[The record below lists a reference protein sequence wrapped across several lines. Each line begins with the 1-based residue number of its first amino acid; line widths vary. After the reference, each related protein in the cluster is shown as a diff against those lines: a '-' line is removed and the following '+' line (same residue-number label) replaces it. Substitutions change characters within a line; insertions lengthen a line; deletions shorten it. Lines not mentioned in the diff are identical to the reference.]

1 MKTRTFSFEL
11 PEHLIAQTPADK
23 RSMSKLMVLDRTNGT
38 ITHTQIDRIIDF
50 IPHNS
55 FMVVNDSK
63 VRKARMYAT
72 LDSGIP
78 LEILFLD
85 DNGNSIWTI
94 MSNKTKRLK
103 KGRIISF
110 PGNVRGE
117 VIESKM
123 GEDRKIKISPEIDE
137 TFFNSYGHVPLPPY
151 IQRED
156 RLDDIK
162 RYQTVYADKI
172 GSVAAPTAGLHF
184 TKNLLKKIEAA
195 GTDISSVTLHVG
207 AGTFIPIRTE
217 LVHDHKMHYEYYE
230 ISPADASTINNN
242 KKSGRKLLAVGTTSV
257 RTLESA
263 ASSSG
268 EVKAGKNRTN
278 LFITPGYNFKIV
290 DHLLTNFHTP
300 ESTLLILVASF
311 AGYDFIMRAYKEA
324 IEHEY
329 RFFSYGDAMLI
340 I

>member
-23 RSMSKLMVLDRTNGT
+23 RSMSKLMVLDRKKGT
-38 ITHTQIDRIIDF
+38 ITHSRIDRIVDF
-50 IPHNS
+50 IPENT

-72 LDSGIP
+72 LDSGIS
-78 LEILFLD
+78 LEVLFLD
-85 DNGNSIWTI
+85 EEGDSVWTI
-94 MSNKTKRLK
+94 MSNKTRRLK
-103 KGRIISF
+103 LGRIISF
-110 PGNVRGE
+110 PGEVKGE
-117 VIESKM
+117 VIESTPGK
-123 GEDRKIKISPEIDE
+123 DRKIRLSPKIDE
-137 TFFNSYGHVPLPPY
+137 TFFNSFGHVPLPPY

-156 RLDDIK
+156 QLDDMK

-184 TKNLLKKIEAA
+184 TKDLLNKIQTS

-207 AGTFIPIRTE
+207 AGTFLPIRTE
-217 LVHDHKMHYEYYE
+217 LIHDHTMHFETYE
-230 ISPADASTINNN
+230 ISSEEADKINNN
-242 KKSGRKLLAVGTTSV
+242 KKSGKKLLAVGTTSV

-263 ASSSG
+263 AVSSG
-268 EVKAGKNRTN
+268 EVKVGKNRTN

-300 ESTLLILVASF
+300 ESTLLILVSTF